1 MKINEWLDDDPNVD
15 LATGHI
21 GLQTHGSGDD
31 VYFRNIRVRAARASE
46 DEDGTVGGTVPATL
60 SLTLG
65 APASFGAFTPGVDR
79 TYEAAT
85 TANVV
90 STAGDAALSV
100 SPQPAYLANGAFA
113 LSEPLQV
120 TLSKAAWTAPVSN
133 DPVTIAFSQ
142 HIGAIAAVA
151 HRQLQQDA
159 DVHALDD
166 EPVSVSAPAAASR
179 GGRRLPVNTSSSLS
193 SCCRASR

>member
-1 MKINEWLDDDPNVD
+1 M
-15 LATGHI
+15 
-21 GLQTHGSGDD
+21 
-31 VYFRNIRVRAARASE
+31 
-46 DEDGTVGGTVPATL
+46 PATL

-65 APASFGAFTPGVDR
+65 APASFGAFAPGVDR

-85 TANVV
+85 TANVI

-100 SPQPAYLANGAFA
+100 SPQPAYLANGAFT

-120 TLSKAAWTAPVSN
+120 ALSKAAWTGPVSN
-133 DPVTIAFSQ
+133 DPVTIAFQ
-142 HIGAIAAVA
+142 PAHRRDAAVA

-179 GGRRLPVNTSSSLS
+179 GGRHPRVSQP
-193 SCCRASR
+193 A